1 MSNLLLLGRGGGRWP
16 APNFNEEFDAPVS
29 PAWQALASSPGTY
42 DVNSTSPGHLYMA
55 GGSGT
60 GAVGIYRSIPAM
72 PFTVTAFISS
82 NGLNNG
88 EFSDVGLLLGEATPG
103 KFIHGCWDVSVLG
116 HFNVLGSYWPSPTV
130 WSNNFSDFGNVGS
143 TALAHY
149 TRFVVHSSTNVDGY
163 YSTDG
168 VSWSQ
173 WLTAYNP
180 GFTIGSVGL
189 DMHAP
194 AGRACAV
201 DWIRFT

>member
-1 MSNLLLLGRGGGRWP
+1 MRRLLIGGGTTTTLPP
-16 APNFNEEFDAPVS
+16 ASFDEEFNGPLS
-29 PAWQALASSPGTY
+29 SAWHDFSTMVGSY
-42 DVNSTSPGHLYMA
+42 DVNTTSPGHLYMA
-55 GGSGT
+55 GAVGGSL
-60 GAVGIYRSIPAM
+60 GIYRSIPTM
-72 PFTVTAFISS
+72 PFTVTAFISDNGLS
-82 NGLNNG
+82 NGS
-88 EFSDVGLLLGEATPG
+88 FSDVGVVLGEATPG
-103 KFIHGCWDVSVLG
+103 QFIHGCWDVSGLG

-149 TRFVVHSSTNVDGY
+149 SRFTVHSTTNVDGY

-168 VSWSQ
+168 SSWSQ

-189 DMHAP
+189 DMHSV
-194 AGRACAV
+194 AGTHAAF